1 VYAQNQSTI
10 SYQGVLQKSGVP
22 ANGSYSMRVAI
33 YDSQESM
40 KPLWFEDHSVMVN
53 NGLFMIS
60 LGSVKELPSDMKS
73 SRFIG
78 ISINGEP
85 EFVRTAIE
93 TTAFSLRANVAEG
106 LSENATGAVLSLNGQ
121 TGNISLKGKNGVT
134 VENDTEGNVVF
145 SLDNIKNNEDD
156 ILNQGTEWLL
166 AGNSNATATSW
177 LGTSNNFPL
186 IMRTNNNERM
196 RILTTGNVG
205 IGETNPGSRLTVART
220 LHITNSGGT
229 PEFRISAPSGANS
242 TTFKTS
248 AQSAN
253 ITYTLPGNDGNNG
266 EVLVTDGS
274 GELSWGEPGWSIEG
288 NTIADATKFLGTI
301 NSQPLIFKTNNSE
314 RLRVT
319 SAGAI
324 GINEDNPSQKLEVAG
339 NIAIKTDG
347 TGTGEI
353 RLHEPSG
360 NMGNNYTG
368 FKAGNLPTNIVY
380 TLPTVQPQANQVLT
394 STAQGVLSWTSFNA
408 GATGNAGGD
417 LTGVYPNPQI
427 AASVIN
433 NSHIAMTAA
442 IEYSKLDLSG
452 NIVNSD
458 ISNSAAISYSK
469 LDLSGNIVN
478 SDISNSAAISY
489 SKLDLS
495 GTIVN
500 NDISNSAAIAYSK
513 LDLSGN
519 IVNSDISG
527 TAAIE
532 YSKLDLSGNI
542 VNSDISNSAAIEYS
556 KLDLSG
562 TIVNNDISNSAAI
575 SYSKLD
581 LSGNIVNS
589 DISGTAAI
597 AYSKLDLSG
606 NIVNSD
612 ISGTAAIEYSKLDL
626 SGNIVNSDISGTAAI
641 EYSKLDLSGNIV
653 NSDISGTAA
662 ISYSKLDLSGN
673 IVNSDISNSAA
684 IAYSKLDLSGNI
696 VNSDISGTAAIA
708 YSKLD
713 LSGNIVNSDI
723 SGTAAI
729 DYGKL
734 VLTNSIVT
742 GDIVNGTIINDDIS
756 TTAAISYSKLSLTNS
771 IQSGDIVANAITTG
785 KIANNNVDGTKIAL
799 GSDAAGDIMYYNGT
813 DYIRRPIGNNGE
825 VLTVVSGVPQWSA
838 AVSGGISLPYSNT
851 INSSSTLFDIS
862 NSGSGKALSAKG
874 GAEFLNGNIL
884 VNNDNGTANEVQF
897 FEPSG
902 NGGNYTAIKAGLQS
916 ANYTYTLPPDDGN
929 SGEVLSSNGTGQ
941 LSWVQAVTTSSPIQV
956 AYIAVNSGTTA
967 ATNAGIVHVN
977 DNTTASSS
985 ATLTLPTSG
994 VNNGQIMMISTSDP
1008 DGLVITYGSGLNFS
1022 INNESVV
1029 RFVRVA
1035 NVWKAEF

>member
-1 VYAQNQSTI
+1 MKPSLKQLLCLLTCAYSTVYAQNQSTI

-22 ANGSYSMRVAI
+22 ANGSYSMRVAF

-60 LGSVKELPSDMKS
+60 LGSVKQLPSDMKS

-121 TGNISLKGKNGVT
+121 TGNVSLKGKNGVT

-145 SLDNIKNNEDD
+145 SLDNSKNNDDD

-288 NTIADATKFLGTI
+288 NTIADANKFLGTI

-347 TGTGEI
+347 TSTGEI

-380 TLPTVQPQANQVLT
+380 TLPVVQPQANQVLT

-427 AASVIN
+427 ATSVIN
-433 NSHIAMTAA
+433 NSHIA
-442 IEYSKLDLSG
+442 L
-452 NIVNSD
+452 
-458 ISNSAAISYSK
+458 
-469 LDLSGNIVN
+469 
-478 SDISNSAAISY
+478 
-489 SKLDLS
+489 
-495 GTIVN
+495 
-500 NDISNSAAIAYSK
+500 
-513 LDLSGN
+513 
-519 IVNSDISG
+519 
-527 TAAIE
+527 
-532 YSKLDLSGNI
+532 
-542 VNSDISNSAAIEYS
+542 
-556 KLDLSG
+556 
-562 TIVNNDISNSAAI
+562 
-575 SYSKLD
+575 
-581 LSGNIVNS
+581 
-589 DISGTAAI
+589 
-597 AYSKLDLSG
+597 
-606 NIVNSD
+606 
-612 ISGTAAIEYSKLDL
+612 TAAIEYSKLDL

-662 ISYSKLDLSGN
+662 I
-673 IVNSDISNSAA
+673 
-684 IAYSKLDLSGNI
+684 AYSKLDLSGNI
-696 VNSDISGTAAIA
+696 VNSDISGTAAIE

-799 GSDAAGDIMYYNGT
+799 GSDATGDIMYYNGT

-838 AVSGGISLPYSNT
+838 AASGGISLPYSNT

-902 NGGNYTAIKAGLQS
+902 NGGNYTAIKAGLQT

>member
-1 VYAQNQSTI
+1 
-10 SYQGVLQKSGVP
+10 
-22 ANGSYSMRVAI
+22 
-33 YDSQESM
+33 
-40 KPLWFEDHSVMVN
+40 
-53 NGLFMIS
+53 
-60 LGSVKELPSDMKS
+60 
-73 SRFIG
+73 
-78 ISINGEP
+78 
-85 EFVRTAIE
+85 
-93 TTAFSLRANVAEG
+93 
-106 LSENATGAVLSLNGQ
+106 
-121 TGNISLKGKNGVT
+121 
-134 VENDTEGNVVF
+134 
-145 SLDNIKNNEDD
+145 
-156 ILNQGTEWLL
+156 
-166 AGNSNATATSW
+166 
-177 LGTSNNFPL
+177 
-186 IMRTNNNERM
+186 
-196 RILTTGNVG
+196 GNVG

-266 EVLVTDGS
+266 DVLVTDGS
-274 GELSWGEPGWSIEG
+274 GVLSWGEPGWSIVG
-288 NTIADATKFLGTI
+288 NTIADANKFLGTI

-408 GATGNAGGD
+408 GASGNAGGD

-458 ISNSAAISYSK
+458 ISNSAAIE
-469 LDLSGNIVN
+469 
-478 SDISNSAAISY
+478 
-489 SKLDLS
+489 
-495 GTIVN
+495 
-500 NDISNSAAIAYSK
+500 YSK

-532 YSKLDLSGNI
+532 YSKLDLSG
-542 VNSDISNSAAIEYS
+542 
-556 KLDLSG
+556 

-575 SYSKLD
+575 E
-581 LSGNIVNS
+581 
-589 DISGTAAI
+589 
-597 AYSKLDLSG
+597 YSKLDLSG

-662 ISYSKLDLSGN
+662 I
-673 IVNSDISNSAA
+673 
-684 IAYSKLDLSGNI
+684 
-696 VNSDISGTAAIA
+696 A

-734 VLTNSIVT
+734 VLINSIVT

-838 AVSGGISLPYSNT
+838 AASGGISLPYSNT

-967 ATNAGIVHVN
+967 AANAGIVHVN

>member
-1 VYAQNQSTI
+1 MYAQNQSTI

-22 ANGSYSMRVAI
+22 ANGSYSMRVAF

-60 LGSVKELPSDMKS
+60 LGSVKELPRDMKS

-93 TTAFSLRANVAEG
+93 TSASSLRANVAEG
-106 LSENATGAVLSLNGQ
+106 LTENATGAVLSLNGQ
-121 TGNISLKGKNGVT
+121 TGNVSLKGKNGVT

-145 SLDNIKNNEDD
+145 SIDKSKNNDDD

-266 EVLVTDGS
+266 DVLVTDGS
-274 GELSWGEPGWSIEG
+274 GVLSWGEPGWSIVG
-288 NTIADATKFLGTI
+288 NTIADANKFLGTI

-408 GATGNAGGD
+408 GASGNAGGD

-458 ISNSAAISYSK
+458 ISNSAAIE
-469 LDLSGNIVN
+469 
-478 SDISNSAAISY
+478 
-489 SKLDLS
+489 
-495 GTIVN
+495 
-500 NDISNSAAIAYSK
+500 YSK

-532 YSKLDLSGNI
+532 YSKLDLSG
-542 VNSDISNSAAIEYS
+542 
-556 KLDLSG
+556 
-562 TIVNNDISNSAAI
+562 TIVNNDISNS
-575 SYSKLD
+575 
-581 LSGNIVNS
+581 
-589 DISGTAAI
+589 AAI

-662 ISYSKLDLSGN
+662 IE
-673 IVNSDISNSAA
+673 
-684 IAYSKLDLSGNI
+684 
-696 VNSDISGTAAIA
+696 

-734 VLTNSIVT
+734 VLINSIVT

-838 AVSGGISLPYSNT
+838 AASGGISLPYGNT

-967 ATNAGIVHVN
+967 AANAGIVHVN

>member
-1 VYAQNQSTI
+1 MKPSLKQLLCLLTCAYSTVYAQNQSTI

-22 ANGSYSMRVAI
+22 ANGSYSMRVAF

-60 LGSVKELPSDMKS
+60 LGSVKQLPSDMKS

-121 TGNISLKGKNGVT
+121 TGNVSLKGKNGVT

-145 SLDNIKNNEDD
+145 SLDNSKNNDDD

-288 NTIADATKFLGTI
+288 NTIADANKFLGTI

-347 TGTGEI
+347 TSTGEI

-380 TLPTVQPQANQVLT
+380 TLPVVQPQANQVLT

-427 AASVIN
+427 ATSVIN
-433 NSHIAMTAA
+433 NSHIALTAA

-458 ISNSAAISYSK
+458 ISNGAAISYSKLDLSGNIVNNDISNGAAISYSKLDLSGNIVNSDISGTAAISYSK

-495 GTIVN
+495 G
-500 NDISNSAAIAYSK
+500 
-513 LDLSGN
+513 N
-519 IVNSDISG
+519 ILNSDISG

-532 YSKLDLSGNI
+532 YSKLDLGGNI
-542 VNSDISNSAAIEYS
+542 VNSDISGTAAIE
-556 KLDLSG
+556 
-562 TIVNNDISNSAAI
+562 
-575 SYSKLD
+575 YSKLD

-612 ISGTAAIEYSKLDL
+612 ISGTAAIE
-626 SGNIVNSDISGTAAI
+626 
-641 EYSKLDLSGNIV
+641 
-653 NSDISGTAA
+653 
-662 ISYSKLDLSGN
+662 
-673 IVNSDISNSAA
+673 
-684 IAYSKLDLSGNI
+684 
-696 VNSDISGTAAIA
+696 

-799 GSDAAGDIMYYNGT
+799 GSDATGDIMYYNGT

-838 AVSGGISLPYSNT
+838 AASGGISLPYSNT

-902 NGGNYTAIKAGLQS
+902 NGGNYTAIKAGLQT

>member
-1 VYAQNQSTI
+1 MYAQNQSTI

-22 ANGSYSMRVAI
+22 ANGSYSMRVAF

-60 LGSVKELPSDMKS
+60 LGSVKELPRDMKS

-93 TTAFSLRANVAEG
+93 TSASSLRANVAEG
-106 LSENATGAVLSLNGQ
+106 LTENATGAVLSLNGQ
-121 TGNISLKGKNGVT
+121 TGNVSLKGKNGVT

-145 SLDNIKNNEDD
+145 SIDKSKNNDDD

-266 EVLVTDGS
+266 DVLVTDGS
-274 GELSWGEPGWSIEG
+274 GVLSWGEPGWSIVG
-288 NTIADATKFLGTI
+288 NTIADANKFLGTI

-408 GATGNAGGD
+408 GASGNAGGD

-458 ISNSAAISYSK
+458 ISNSAAIE
-469 LDLSGNIVN
+469 
-478 SDISNSAAISY
+478 
-489 SKLDLS
+489 
-495 GTIVN
+495 
-500 NDISNSAAIAYSK
+500 YSK

-532 YSKLDLSGNI
+532 YSKLDLSG
-542 VNSDISNSAAIEYS
+542 
-556 KLDLSG
+556 

-575 SYSKLD
+575 E
-581 LSGNIVNS
+581 
-589 DISGTAAI
+589 
-597 AYSKLDLSG
+597 YSKLDLSG

-662 ISYSKLDLSGN
+662 I
-673 IVNSDISNSAA
+673 
-684 IAYSKLDLSGNI
+684 
-696 VNSDISGTAAIA
+696 A

-734 VLTNSIVT
+734 VLINSIVT

-838 AVSGGISLPYSNT
+838 AASGGISLPYSNT

-967 ATNAGIVHVN
+967 AANAGIVHVN

>member
-1 VYAQNQSTI
+1 MYAQNQSTI

-22 ANGSYSMRVAI
+22 ANGSYSMRVAF

-60 LGSVKELPSDMKS
+60 LGSVKELPRDMKS

-93 TTAFSLRANVAEG
+93 TSASSLRANVAEG
-106 LSENATGAVLSLNGQ
+106 LTENATGAVLSLNGQ
-121 TGNISLKGKNGVT
+121 TGNVSLKGKNGVT

-145 SLDNIKNNEDD
+145 SIDKSKNNDDD

-266 EVLVTDGS
+266 DVLVTDGS
-274 GELSWGEPGWSIEG
+274 GVLSWGEPGWSIVG
-288 NTIADATKFLGTI
+288 NTIADANKFLGTI

-408 GATGNAGGD
+408 GASGNAGGD

-458 ISNSAAISYSK
+458 ISNSAAIE
-469 LDLSGNIVN
+469 
-478 SDISNSAAISY
+478 
-489 SKLDLS
+489 
-495 GTIVN
+495 
-500 NDISNSAAIAYSK
+500 YSK

-527 TAAIE
+527 TAAISYSKLDLSGNIVNNDISGTAAIE

-542 VNSDISNSAAIEYS
+542 VNNDISGTAAISYS

-589 DISGTAAI
+589 DISGTAAIEYSKLDLSGTIVNNDISNSAAI

-662 ISYSKLDLSGN
+662 IE
-673 IVNSDISNSAA
+673 
-684 IAYSKLDLSGNI
+684 YSKLDLSGNI

-734 VLTNSIVT
+734 VLINSIVT

-838 AVSGGISLPYSNT
+838 AASGGISLPYSNT

-967 ATNAGIVHVN
+967 AANAGIVHVN

>member
-612 ISGTAAIEYSKLDL
+612 IS
-626 SGNIVNSDISGTAAI
+626 
-641 EYSKLDLSGNIV
+641 
-653 NSDISGTAA
+653 
-662 ISYSKLDLSGN
+662 
-673 IVNSDISNSAA
+673 NSAA

-838 AVSGGISLPYSNT
+838 AASGGISLPYSNT

-862 NSGSGKALSAKG
+862 NSGSGIALSAKG

-967 ATNAGIVHVN
+967 AANAGIVHVN
-977 DNTTASSS
+977 DNTTASSA

-994 VNNGQIMMISTSDP
+994 VINGQIMMISTSDP

>member
-22 ANGSYSMRVAI
+22 ANGSYSMRVAF

-60 LGSVKELPSDMKS
+60 LGSVKQLPSDMKS

-145 SLDNIKNNEDD
+145 SLDNSKNNEDD

-288 NTIADATKFLGTI
+288 NTIADANKFLGTI

-347 TGTGEI
+347 TSTGEI

-380 TLPTVQPQANQVLT
+380 TLPVVQPQANQVLT
-394 STAQGVLSWTSFNA
+394 SNAQGVLSWTSFNA
-408 GATGNAGGD
+408 GATGSAGGD

-433 NSHIAMTAA
+433 NSHIAITAA

-452 NIVNSD
+452 NIVNND
-458 ISNSAAISYSK
+458 ISNGAAISYSK

-478 SDISNSAAISY
+478 SDISNSAAIS
-489 SKLDLS
+489 
-495 GTIVN
+495 
-500 NDISNSAAIAYSK
+500 
-513 LDLSGN
+513 
-519 IVNSDISG
+519 
-527 TAAIE
+527 
-532 YSKLDLSGNI
+532 
-542 VNSDISNSAAIEYS
+542 
-556 KLDLSG
+556 
-562 TIVNNDISNSAAI
+562 
-575 SYSKLD
+575 
-581 LSGNIVNS
+581 
-589 DISGTAAI
+589 
-597 AYSKLDLSG
+597 YSKLDLSG

-653 NSDISGTAA
+653 NSDINGT
-662 ISYSKLDLSGN
+662 
-673 IVNSDISNSAA
+673 AA

-696 VNSDISGTAAIA
+696 VNSDISGTAAIE

-838 AVSGGISLPYSNT
+838 AASGGISLPYSNT

-902 NGGNYTAIKAGLQS
+902 NGGNYTAIKAGLQT

-967 ATNAGIVHVN
+967 AANAGIVHVN